1 MSRDDLINTTRAIL
15 AKGGFDISPMMS
27 LRSVCFDVVGRKG
40 DTLLIIKILS
50 NVDAF
55 SRENAEEMKVLAEML
70 HACPLLIGERSSSG
84 LLEPGIVYSRF
95 NIQIISNETL
105 ADHILENASPFIF
118 AAPGGLYV
126 KLNNALLKDIRE
138 REGISLGTLAEVAG
152 VSRRTIQMYETGMGA
167 MIDAALRLEEYLDT
181 EIIETVN
188 PFEYKYENKNKEYEL
203 SGEKRSD
210 SIIFNHLLD
219 MGFAVTP
226 VVRSPFEALTRNKDV
241 VILTGLDNE
250 DEKLIQ
256 KAIIASDISRIVGK
270 HSVIIVEKKRNM
282 DNVESTAIVTKEEL
296 NKMDDKNE
304 LTDVVLSRGGGKQ

>member
-84 LLEPGIVYSRF
+84 ILEPGIVYSRF

-105 ADHILENASPFIF
+105 ADHILENAPPFIF

-126 KLNNALLKDIRE
+126 KLNNNLLKDIRE
-138 REGISLGTLAEVAG
+138 KEGISLGTLADVAG

-188 PFEYKYENKNKEYEL
+188 PFEYKFENKNKEYEL
-203 SGEKRSD
+203 SGDKRSD
-210 SIIFNHLLD
+210 SVIFNHLLD
-219 MGFAVTP
+219 MGFSVTP

-270 HSVIIVEKKRNM
+270 HSVIIVNKKHNV
-282 DNVESTAIVTKEEL
+282 DNVESTAIVTKDEL

-304 LTDVVLSRGGGKQ
+304 LTDVVMSRGGGRQ

>member
-1 MSRDDLINTTRAIL
+1 
-15 AKGGFDISPMMS
+15 
-27 LRSVCFDVVGRKG
+27 VVGRKG

-105 ADHILENASPFIF
+105 ADHILENAPPFIF

-126 KLNNALLKDIRE
+126 KLNNNLLREIRE
-138 REGISLGTLAEVAG
+138 KEGISLGTLADVAG

-188 PFEYKYENKNKEYEL
+188 PFEYKYENKNREYEL
-203 SGEKRSD
+203 SGDQRSD
-210 SIIFNHLLD
+210 SKIFNHLLD
-219 MGFAVTP
+219 MGFTVTP

-270 HSVIIVEKKRNM
+270 HSVIIVEKKRNV
-282 DNVESTAIVTKEEL
+282 DNVESTAIVTKDEL

>member
-15 AKGGFDISPMMS
+15 AKGGYDISPMMS

-105 ADHILENASPFIF
+105 ADHILENAPPFIF

-126 KLNNALLKDIRE
+126 KLNNNLLREIRE
-138 REGISLGTLAEVAG
+138 KEGISLGTLADVAG

-188 PFEYKYENKNKEYEL
+188 PFEYKYENKNREYEL
-203 SGEKRSD
+203 SGDQRSD
-210 SIIFNHLLD
+210 SKIFNHLLD
-219 MGFAVTP
+219 MGFTVTP

-270 HSVIIVEKKRNM
+270 HSVIIVEKKRNV
-282 DNVESTAIVTKEEL
+282 DNVESTAIVTKDEL